1 MMFSYMILRENM
13 DTILCEWEMLDF
25 RVGSPKM
32 GP

>member
-1 MMFSYMILRENM
+1 MMFSYVILRESM
-13 DTILCEWEMLDF
+13 DPILCEWDMLDF

>member
-1 MMFSYMILRENM
+1 MMFSYMILRESM
-13 DTILCEWEMLDF
+13 DPISGEWEMLDF